1 MAEKVKSHRRVV
13 RDETGKVRVVET
25 EVKAENIIHGGD
37 LPEFI
42 QLDNTGEAMMVG
54 VDGKMRR
61 ATLAT
66 MINWMQANIQADI
79 SFHIPYANAETGNWM
94 VYDPAT
100 GSYQD
105 SGVGA
110 IGADGKDGAPG
121 KDGGPGPAG
130 ADGADGQDGKDG
142 KDGMAC
148 RTARFVV
155 GTSTA
160 GWTVDDCDY
169 LCDGADDQA
178 EIQAAIN
185 AMPADGGEIIILD
198 GTYAISSEISIEKQN
213 VRIRGCGC
221 STVLNGTMSAGHLIS
236 INGSNFAGGMRNCA
250 LGDFKV
256 VANQISSWLFAGA
269 CADCEVFNTTAVG
282 AGIYFSTSGGRIH
295 HNNIILDGSKTGI
308 QIYGGTEIIVSDN
321 TVKGAWKGMDTE
333 GSKRV
338 TVVNNTISGCA
349 RGICSGEAGYAYFL
363 QIIAQNLCVDNECGI
378 VCNADQSLIEGNIC
392 IRGSGTSADYSAD
405 QYTIMITGD
414 NCLICGNLVL
424 GKAVAVLGT
433 GNTVIN
439 NKDS

>member
-37 LPEFI
+37 LPEFV

-61 ATLAT
+61 ATMAT

-160 GWTVDDCDY
+160 GWTADDCDY
-169 LCDGADDQA
+169 LCDGTDDQV

-185 AMPADGGEIIILD
+185 ALPADGGEIIILD
-198 GTYAISSEISIEKQN
+198 GTYEISSEISIKKRN
-213 VRIRGCGC
+213 VRIRGCGY
-221 STVLNGTMSAGHLIS
+221 STILNGTMSTGHLID
-236 INGSNFAGGMRNCA
+236 INGGSVPGGMSGCA

-256 VANQISSWLFAGA
+256 VANQIYSWVLASA
-269 CADCEVFNTTAVG
+269 CENCEVFNTVAVG
-282 AGIYFSTSGGRIH
+282 AGIYFSGAGGKIH
-295 HNNIILDGSKTGI
+295 HNTIISDGSKTGI
-308 QIYGGTEIIVSDN
+308 QLTGGSEITISDN
-321 TVKGAWKGMDTE
+321 TVKGAWRGIETE
-333 GSKRV
+333 GAKRV

-349 RGICSGEAGYAYFL
+349 RGICSGAAGYAYFL
-363 QIIAQNLCVDNECGI
+363 QIIARNLCVDNEYGI
-378 VCNADQSLIEGNIC
+378 VCQVDQSLIEGNIC

-405 QYTIMITGD
+405 QYTIMSNGD

-424 GKAVAVLGT
+424 GKAVAVSGT
-433 GNTVIN
+433 GNTVVN